1 MATAT
6 GGFRRRSTVLAFVV
20 VLFTAA
26 DGFAQRP
33 AEEAILPIAEY
44 KAVESRAL
52 AQAYFSE
59 LRLLYEAVRRCAP
72 EVDFHRHGLGFRRP
86 LGSAKVEPHLAIWVW
101 LPPEP
106 APEGA
111 DIGARAADAF
121 RRYGPRLLPHLVARG
136 QIHADSRVGGYGLVL
151 TWIKPPAADPPIGE
165 TLVVFAP
172 KAAVE
177 PFVGGTSPITA
188 LLAQA
193 RLRAFDGQ
201 TEVASPRLEFGGQEI
216 SAPSPPC

>member
-1 MATAT
+1 MAP
-6 GGFRRRSTVLAFVV
+6 
-20 VLFTAA
+20 

-33 AEEAILPIAEY
+33 AEEAIVPLAEY
-44 KAVESRAL
+44 KAAESRIL
-52 AQAYFSE
+52 AQAYLAE

-86 LGSAKVEPHLAIWVW
+86 LGSEKLEPYLTVWVW
-101 LPPEP
+101 LPREP

-111 DIGARAADAF
+111 DISARAAAAF
-121 RRYGPRLLPHLVARG
+121 RRYGPRLLPALVARG

-151 TWIKPPAADPPIGE
+151 TWTKPPAADPPIGE

-172 KAAVE
+172 KSAVE
-177 PFVGGTSPITA
+177 PYVGGTTPITA

-193 RLRAFDGQ
+193 RIRVFDGQ
-201 TEVASPRLEFGGQEI
+201 TEVMAPRLSIGDREV
-216 SAPSPPC
+216 SAPSLPC